1 MTSLLLQLNSDLG
14 ELASLVR
21 KSLVQ
26 VSAGRR
32 GAGSGV
38 VFSSDGLVVTNA
50 HVVSGR
56 KGRRTGGEFQVTL
69 PDGAAAV
76 AKLLAKDDDLDVAV
90 LRIDQIDGALP
101 DLHPIEIGDSK
112 TLRPGQW
119 VVAMGYPWG
128 VAGAAAA
135 GIVIGAGPD
144 LPDASPDSSLEGP
157 GAKRDW
163 VAVDLALRPGHSGG
177 PLVDHQGRLIGINTM
192 MAGPEVGMAV
202 PAHVVTDFVE
212 SVLAGGIVNSVG
224 DAALV

>member
-56 KGRRTGGEFQVTL
+56 KGRRAAEEFQVTL
-69 PDGAAAV
+69 PDGATVV

-90 LRIDQIDGALP
+90 LRINQIDGTSP

-135 GIVIGAGPD
+135 GIVIGAGRD
-144 LPDASPDSSLEGP
+144 LPDSSLEGP
-157 GAKRDW
+157 AAGERDW
-163 VAVDLALRPGHSGG
+163 IAVDLALRPGHSGG
-177 PLVDHQGRLIGINTM
+177 PLVDHQGRLIGINTL

-212 SVLAGGIVNSVG
+212 SVLAGGIEAGVG

>member
-21 KSLVQ
+21 KSLAQ

-56 KGRRTGGEFQVTL
+56 KGRRTAGEFQVTL
-69 PDGAAAV
+69 PDGSAAV

-90 LRIDQIDGALP
+90 LRIDLIDGTSP

-144 LPDASPDSSLEGP
+144 LPDASPEGP
-157 GAKRDW
+157 GKDW
-163 VAVDLALRPGHSGG
+163 IAVDLALRPGHSGG

-202 PAHVVTDFVE
+202 PAHVVTEFVE
-212 SVLAGGIVNSVG
+212 SVLSGGIEAGVG
-224 DAALV
+224 DVALV